1 MFIYKIFKSS
11 LIKYKIFEGQISK
24 LIVYNFKSVTF
35 FPVTQFALIDYLRYT
50 RPLPSIERFHH
61 ILIDSSS
68 SNKLWLF
75 FNIN

>member
-1 MFIYKIFKSS
+1 MFMYKLFKSS
-11 LIKYKIFEGQISK
+11 SNNFKILEGQIR
-24 LIVYNFKSVTF
+24 VFNFKSVTF

-68 SNKLWLF
+68 
-75 FNIN
+75 